1 MTESLADWLA
11 RHPEAVRTNTPLDV
25 LAAHMLASLKTF
37 EDSLLARSAHPFFRP
52 GKPHGHQPAP

>member
-25 LAAHMLASLKTF
+25 LAAHMLASLRAF
-37 EDSLLARSAHPFFRP
+37 EDSLAARASHPFFRP
-52 GKPHGHQPAP
+52 GSVQK